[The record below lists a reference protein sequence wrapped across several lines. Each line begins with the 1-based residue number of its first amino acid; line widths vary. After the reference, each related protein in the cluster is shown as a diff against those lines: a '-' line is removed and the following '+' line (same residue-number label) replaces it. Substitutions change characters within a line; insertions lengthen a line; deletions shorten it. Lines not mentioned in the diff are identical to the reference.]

1 MKWQSTSNFPRLGE
15 IVNSLLF
22 TLMSP
27 VSNSDRLEVDRPRRE
42 TRIVYTREDRRPIR
56 ESGLDRAGIWS
67 KRDRNVGAVERGGV
81 SRVRLRRDGGD
92 RCRGSVS
99 SIRTECV
106 RIRNAVVCQRVCLAL
121 PCLALDRHR
130 RRIYRCRST
139 CARSPRSPSREEPR
153 MQARAS
159 RGPRESDS
167 RLAAALRLTAHTHTC
182 AQTRELRIYA
192 CRVAYARFATWY
204 NYYVKY
210 RDIHDETL
218 WLCESFTSKIT
229 SR

>member
-1 MKWQSTSNFPRLGE
+1 MPP
-15 IVNSLLF
+15 I
-22 TLMSP
+22 
-27 VSNSDRLEVDRPRRE
+27 SNSDRLEMADRPRRE

-56 ESGLDRAGIWS
+56 ERARSGGNLEQARSERRRWRRIAGAS
-67 KRDRNVGAVERGGV
+67 PSRRRRQVPRKRVVDPHRVRTNPERG
-81 SRVRLRRDGGD
+81 RVPTRLP
-92 RCRGSVS
+92 CLGS
-99 SIRTECV
+99 
-106 RIRNAVVCQRVCLAL
+106 

-167 RLAAALRLTAHTHTC
+167 RLAAALRLIH
-182 AQTRELRIYA
+182 TRELRIYA

-210 RDIHDETL
+210 RDIPRRRYAL
-218 WLCESFTSKIT
+218 KKKKLG
-229 SR
+229 